1 MSTFE
6 SYQQGTP
13 SWIEY
18 SSADQEAS
26 KRFYGQLFGWD
37 FDDQPMSD
45 DQGTSMGTYSLA
57 QVQGDR
63 VAGMGPIMAPG
74 QPASWGVYLASDDV
88 DASVEK
94 ARQAG
99 GQVLVEPMDVPD
111 QGRMAWIQDPGGAS
125 VGLWQDKGFAGA
137 VRANEPGTNIWNEL
151 TVPDPGQTGQFYAD
165 VLGLEVQTADM
176 GPDNPPYT
184 MFAAGGKTVAGTMA
198 LQPDM
203 APHWNVYFNVDDVDA
218 AVAKAKDLGATEFAP
233 AFDVPG
239 QGRFG
244 YLRDPQ
250 GATFNLMQNP
260 PADQQQ

>member
-1 MSTFE
+1 MATFE

-18 SSADQEAS
+18 SSADQPAS
-26 KRFYGQLFGWD
+26 KEFYSQLFGWD
-37 FDDQPMSD
+37 YDDQPMND
-45 DQGTSMGTYSLA
+45 DQGQSLGTYSLA
-57 QVQGDR
+57 KVQGDS
-63 VAGMGPIMAPG
+63 VAGLGPAMAPG
-74 QPASWGVYLASDDV
+74 QPASWGVYLATDDV

-99 GQVLVEPMDVPD
+99 GQVHVEPMDVPD

-125 VGLWQDKGFAGA
+125 VGLWQEKGFAGS

-151 TVPDPGQTGQFYAD
+151 TVADPAGTGQFYSD
-165 VLGLEVQTADM
+165 VLGLQTQQHDM

-184 MFAAGGKTVAGTMA
+184 TFNVGDKTVAGTMA
-198 LQPDM
+198 LDGDM
-203 APHWNVYFNVDDVDA
+203 QPHWNVYFNVDDVDA
-218 AVAKAKDLGATEFAP
+218 AVAKAEQLGASVVAP
-233 AFDVPG
+233 AMDVPG

-250 GATFNLMQNP
+250 GATFNLMQNAP
-260 PADQQQ
+260 QQG